1 LIACENWNVRA
12 FEILQENFQHKP
24 MEVNIELHFF
34 ATLERYTPQRHDS
47 FPVQKGI
54 TLNQLFEYLNI
65 PIEEVNLIFI
75 DGNLGNLDSTLKG
88 KEKVSVFPPLGG
100 G

>member
-1 LIACENWNVRA
+1 MNLIFNQ
-12 FEILQENFQHKP
+12 LQ
-24 MEVNIELHFF
+24 MEVNIELNFF
-34 ATLERYTPQRHDS
+34 ATLKRYTPKRHDC
-47 FPVQKGI
+47 FPVQQGI
-54 TLNQLFEYLNI
+54 TLNQLFKYLNI